1 MRVSVHFDT
10 NSDEF
15 AYFVRTGQLALGPPH
30 PAPVNS
36 FRPPSFHS
44 LQPHPSVLEF
54 PHQPASVQNGWD
66 PQPQPLPPAINGWG
80 EPERKDQLIIP
91 PLSVASGNEVRAHNN
106 DTEASSSS
114 LPVHSSTPLQLNIA
128 NHPVF
133 VEQPVDNPPVGIP
146 LEQPSDQP
154 SDIPHVELPVDLPAD
169 LPLAGPLEVQPVV
182 TSDVVE
188 ATIDGEVSISSVIP
202 ELKPAARSSSLS
214 RLSLF
219 PKLFQQLHDYG
230 LF

>member
-106 DTEASSSS
+106 DTEASSST

-128 NHPVF
+128 DHPVF
-133 VEQPVDNPPVGIP
+133 VEQPVDN
-146 LEQPSDQP
+146 
-154 SDIPHVELPVDLPAD
+154 PHVELPVDLPAD
-169 LPLAGPLEVQPVV
+169 LPLAGPSEVQPVV
-182 TSDVVE
+182 TSDAVE

>member
-36 FRPPSFHS
+36 FRPPSYHS

-54 PHQPASVQNGWD
+54 PHQPVSVQNGWD
-66 PQPQPLPPAINGWG
+66 PQPPPLPPAINGWE
-80 EPERKDQLIIP
+80 EPERKNHLIIP
-91 PLSVASGNEVRAHNN
+91 PLSVASGNEIHAHNN
-106 DTEASSSS
+106 DTEASSST

-133 VEQPVDNPPVGIP
+133 VEQPPVDVPI
-146 LEQPSDQP
+146 EQPSDQP
-154 SDIPHVELPVDLPAD
+154 SNNPHIELPVDLPAD
-169 LPLAGPLEVQPVV
+169 LPLADPLGVQPLV
-182 TSDVVE
+182 TSDAVKV
-188 ATIDGEVSISSVIP
+188 TIEDEVSISSVIP

>member
-1 MRVSVHFDT
+1 MSVHFDT

-36 FRPPSFHS
+36 FRPPSYHS

-54 PHQPASVQNGWD
+54 PHQPVSVQNGWD
-66 PQPQPLPPAINGWG
+66 PQPPPLPPVINGWG
-80 EPERKDQLIIP
+80 EPERKDHLIIP
-91 PLSVASGNEVRAHNN
+91 PLSVASGNEIHAHNN
-106 DTEASSSS
+106 DTEASSST

-133 VEQPVDNPPVGIP
+133 VEQPPVDVPI
-146 LEQPSDQP
+146 EQPSDQP
-154 SDIPHVELPVDLPAD
+154 SNNPHIELPVDLPAD
-169 LPLAGPLEVQPVV
+169 LPLADPLGVQPLV
-182 TSDVVE
+182 TSDAVKV
-188 ATIDGEVSISSVIP
+188 TIEDEVSISSVIP

>member
-36 FRPPSFHS
+36 FRPPSYHS

-66 PQPQPLPPAINGWG
+66 PQPPPLPPAINGWG

-91 PLSVASGNEVRAHNN
+91 PLSVVSGNEIHAHNN

-114 LPVHSSTPLQLNIA
+114 LPVHSSIPLQLNIA
-128 NHPVF
+128 NHPVI
-133 VEQPVDNPPVGIP
+133 VEQPSDQPVDNPPI
-146 LEQPSDQP
+146 
-154 SDIPHVELPVDLPAD
+154 ELPVNPPVDLP
-169 LPLAGPLEVQPVV
+169 PAGPLAVQPIV
-182 TSDVVE
+182 TSDAVKV
-188 ATIDGEVSISSVIP
+188 TIEDEVSISSVIP

>member
-106 DTEASSSS
+106 DTEASSST

-128 NHPVF
+128 DHPVF
-133 VEQPVDNPPVGIP
+133 VEQPVDN
-146 LEQPSDQP
+146 
-154 SDIPHVELPVDLPAD
+154 PHVELPVDLPAD
-169 LPLAGPLEVQPVV
+169 LPLAGPSEIQPVV
-182 TSDVVE
+182 TSDAVE